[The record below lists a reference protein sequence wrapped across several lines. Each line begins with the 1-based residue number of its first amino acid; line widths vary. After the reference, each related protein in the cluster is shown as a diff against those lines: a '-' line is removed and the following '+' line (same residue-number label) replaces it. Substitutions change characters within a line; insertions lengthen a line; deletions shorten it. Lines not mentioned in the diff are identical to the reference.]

1 MAGNVKEIGDSDFG
15 AEVLKSDVPVLV
27 DFWAP
32 WCGPCKSI
40 APVIE
45 EIAGEYQGKLKVAK
59 LNVDDNPRTPTE
71 YGVRG
76 IPNLVIFRGGQ
87 VVERIV
93 GAVPKD
99 QLTGAIDRV
108 LA

>member
-1 MAGNVKEIGDSDFG
+1 MAGNVKEIGDGDFG

-45 EIAGEYQGKLKVAK
+45 EIAAEYNGKIKVAK

-99 QLTGAIDRV
+99 QLVGAIDKV
-108 LA
+108 LG